1 MKKSSRIVAPVLI
14 LMVSLLA
21 MWGLLSLKKDPP
33 RRPPEEHTK
42 VVETTVVQMQPVQT
56 RIIAFGRVTSSQ
68 PVTLVSEVAGILE
81 TGDIP
86 FKPGQSFSKGDLL
99 VKIDDR
105 QARLNLNSALSDLMT
120 ALASV
125 LPEIKVDFP
134 EEYQQW
140 LDFFNSC
147 NFDERTGPLPETDN
161 SKVKLFL
168 SRFHV
173 HKLYFSVMNLEIV
186 LDKHHLRAPFDGSI
200 VSTALRVGSSARN
213 GSLLAKIIGL
223 EQMEVIVSLDAK
235 DVEWVDRTQRV
246 QFSSTERSGSWFG
259 KIIRI
264 GSAIDNI
271 TQTIPMTVLMENRP
285 DAELA
290 DGVFLEASVNGLS
303 IADAQTVPPKAIYQ
317 DRYVYLIVDG
327 KLEYR
332 AVDILRR
339 EPDRVI
345 VRGGLENGETLVVEI
360 MQGVA
365 AGMPARSR
373 AAASEPQG
381 Q

>member
-1 MKKSSRIVAPVLI
+1 MKKPSRIVTPVLI
-14 LMVSLLA
+14 LLVSILA

-33 RRPPEEHTK
+33 KRPHEQRTK

-56 RIIAFGRVTSSQ
+56 RITAFGRVTSSQ
-68 PVTLVSEVAGILE
+68 PVTLVSEVAGTLE

-105 QARLNLNSALSDLMT
+105 QARLNLNSSLSDLMT

-134 EEYQQW
+134 GEYQQW

-147 NFDERTGPLPETDN
+147 SFDEKTGPLPETDN

-173 HKLYFSVMNLEIV
+173 HKLYFSVMNLEIM
-186 LDKHHLRAPFDGSI
+186 LDKHHLRAPFDGAI
-200 VSTALRVGSSARN
+200 VSTGLRVGSSARN
-213 GSLLAKIIGL
+213 GSLLAEIISL
-223 EQMEVIVSLDAK
+223 EQMEVIVPLDAK
-235 DVEWVDRTQRV
+235 DIEWVDLKQPVRFTSSEIHGQWSGRIVRV
-246 QFSSTERSGSWFG
+246 
-259 KIIRI
+259 
-264 GSAIDNI
+264 GSAIDDFS
-271 TQTIPMTVLMENRP
+271 QTIPMTILLENQP
-285 DAELA
+285 DAVLA
-290 DGVFLEASVNGLS
+290 DGAFLEATVNGLS
-303 IADAQTVPPKAIYQ
+303 ISDAQTIPPKAIYQ

-327 KLEYR
+327 KLERR

-339 EPDRVI
+339 ETDRVI
-345 VRGGLENGETLVVEI
+345 VGGDLENGDTLVVEI

-365 AGMPARSR
+365 AGMSARSR
-373 AAASEPQG
+373 AAASESRG